1 MSRGPG
7 GPRLSIGLQLVLLI
21 LACLAATHMVVF
33 AAIAL
38 LPPPRPPL
46 YRLSEIA
53 GALQGGPLETR
64 FGRPMVRTVEA
75 SAPSPPAEAGR
86 RRGGG
91 RAGEALAVT
100 LGKTRDEVRF
110 APVPPSGFE
119 RMFRPERGVQM
130 VFAHKMRRGERPPEP
145 PQPPPPPEPPGPGR
159 FEIPLPPPHGFHAMG
174 AREMVLGDF
183 TAALRRPDG
192 SWTVV
197 RSSPEPFPTEW
208 QKRALLILLAGF
220 VVVAPAGLLFARRI
234 TAPLKRF
241 SEAAERLGRDPHAP
255 PVALTG
261 PAEIGAAAEAFN
273 NMQARLK
280 RYIDDRTAT
289 LGAISHDL
297 RTPLTRIRFKLEGA
311 PAAVRDSVLSDVAQ
325 MEQMIQ
331 GVLAFIRDEST
342 PRTREKLDLL
352 SLVECVADDAA
363 MVGGDVE
370 ILAGQPVTVEGDPV
384 ALQRMFVN
392 LVDNAVKYGGHARL
406 RVGQDDGHAVVD
418 ITDTGP
424 GLSAE
429 DLERVFQPFY
439 RVDAARN
446 LDDGGMG
453 LGLPIARSTARAH
466 GGDVQLTPAVKGLV
480 ARVTLPLA

>member
-1 MSRGPG
+1 
-7 GPRLSIGLQLVLLI
+7 
-21 LACLAATHMVVF
+21 
-33 AAIAL
+33 
-38 LPPPRPPL
+38 
-46 YRLSEIA
+46 
-53 GALQGGPLETR
+53 
-64 FGRPMVRTVEA
+64 
-75 SAPSPPAEAGR
+75 
-86 RRGGG
+86 
-91 RAGEALAVT
+91 
-100 LGKTRDEVRF
+100 
-110 APVPPSGFE
+110 VPPSAIE
-119 RMFRPERGVQM
+119 RMFRPERGSRQV
-130 VFAHKMRRGERPPEP
+130 VFAHRMRAGDGPPGP
-145 PQPPPPPEPPGPGR
+145 PPPPPPPEPPGPER
-159 FEIPLPPPHGFHAMG
+159 FEIPLPPPHAFHAMG

-183 TAALRRPDG
+183 TAAVRRPDG
-192 SWTVV
+192 RWTVV

-208 QKRALLILLAGF
+208 QKRALLILAAGF

-241 SEAAERLGRDPHAP
+241 SEAAERLGRDPHAA
-255 PVALTG
+255 PVSLSG

-273 NMQARLK
+273 NMQSRLK

-297 RTPLTRIRFKLEGA
+297 RTPLARIRFKLEGA
-311 PAAVRDSVLSDVAQ
+311 PPAVRDSVLSDVAQ

-392 LVDNAVKYGGHARL
+392 LVDNAVKYGGQARL
-406 RVGQDDGHAVVD
+406 RVGRDDGHAVVD
-418 ITDTGP
+418 IADAGP
-424 GLSAE
+424 GLSDE
-429 DLERVFQPFY
+429 DLEKVFQPFY

-466 GGDVQLTPAVKGLV
+466 GGEVELTRAAKGLV
-480 ARVTLPLA
+480 ARVTLPLV